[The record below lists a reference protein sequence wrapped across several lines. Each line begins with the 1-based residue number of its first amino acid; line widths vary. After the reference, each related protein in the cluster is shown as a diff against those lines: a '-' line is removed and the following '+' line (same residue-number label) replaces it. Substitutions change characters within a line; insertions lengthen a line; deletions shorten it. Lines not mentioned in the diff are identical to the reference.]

1 MTTLTASQTRIP
13 ADCFNQV
20 AYKQERIRI
29 DRRGGQPVFLISK
42 EDFAL
47 LEEWEDRYWA
57 EEGMKALREFK
68 KSGQKAIPYE
78 KIKAELGL

>member
-13 ADCFNQV
+13 AIVFNRV
-20 AYKQERIRI
+20 AHEQERVRI
-29 DRRGGQPVFLISK
+29 DRRGGKSVFLISE

-57 EEGMKALREFK
+57 DEGVKALREFEKSGK
-68 KSGQKAIPYE
+68 KSIPYE